1 MPINFQVPDDLEQQR
16 QMIEFFAQ
24 TAMRPHSR
32 DLDENEHAKPTEF
45 VNMIWPVLRDQQAHS
60 LKKMLEKDQNGNG
73 SKEKRGPGK
82 TYTRLM
88 LMIEQLSWGDV
99 GVYLCIPSPQLA
111 GSAIEAVGTPEQ
123 KERFLRRFAE
133 GDQPVWGAMAMTEP
147 GAGSD
152 TSAISTTA
160 RLDPDTNEWILNG
173 EKIFCTSGGLA
184 LEDSDGLVIV
194 WATVDRNAG
203 RAGMKPFVVEAG
215 TPGVEVTKAE
225 IKHGIRASNT
235 VSIVFTDARIPYDN
249 VLGSPEVQERG
260 SKAGFKG
267 AMATFDGSRPLVA
280 ASALGVGRAALEF
293 VTEKLKEA
301 GIEIPYT
308 LPYHKLTAIQRDVLQ
323 MEADFKAAKLLTW
336 RAIAMLDH
344 GQYNSLQA
352 SMCKVKAGKAITA
365 ITQKAVE
372 ILGQLGY
379 SREWLIEKWMR
390 DGKIN
395 DIYEGTGQINLLIV
409 ARRILDYGSS
419 ELR

>member
-60 LKKMLEKDQNGNG
+60 LKKMLEKDQNGG
-73 SKEKRGPGK
+73 SSKEKRGPGK

-194 WATVDRNAG
+194 WATVDRSAG

-267 AMATFDGSRPLVA
+267 AMATFDASRPLVA

-323 MEADFKAAKLLTW
+323 MEADYKAAKLLTW